1 MKREH
6 FERIASTNDYAKSKR
21 MAGEDLLITAD
32 MQTGGRGT
40 KDRAFSS
47 EKGGVYLSELR
58 FYENFSAQEAFTV
71 MARAATAVCETLRC
85 YGLNPVIK
93 WANDIFVDDKK
104 ICGIL
109 IENTFSGGCIA
120 SSVVGIGLNVCN
132 RLEKELAEIAV
143 TMEQA
148 TGKTFPVEE
157 VRERLIAELQ
167 KPRSMDEYLS
177 YIGYLGKRV
186 TLILGDERIPATLL
200 SVEKDGRLRAETAD
214 GIKLFSSAEVSLRVD
229 KE

>member
-1 MKREH
+1 MERVH
-6 FERIASTNDYAKSKR
+6 FESIASTNDYAKANR
-21 MAGEDLLITAD
+21 AAGRDLLITATE
-32 MQTGGRGT
+32 QTGGRGT
-40 KDRAFSS
+40 KGRAFSS
-47 EKGGVYLSELR
+47 KKGGVYLSMLR
-58 FYENFSAQEAFTV
+58 FYENLSAKDAFTV
-71 MARAATAVCETLRC
+71 MASTATAVCETLRD

-109 IENTFSGGCIA
+109 IENTFSGNRIA
-120 SSVVGIGLNVCN
+120 SSVVGIGLNVSN
-132 RLEKELAEIAV
+132 RLETELADIAV

-148 TGKTFPVEE
+148 TGKSFCVAE

-177 YIGYLGKRV
+177 YIGYMGKRV
-186 TLILGDERIPATLL
+186 TLILGEERIPATLI
-200 SVEKDGRLRAETAD
+200 SVEKDGRLCAETAD
-214 GIKLFSSAEVSLRVD
+214 GIKFFSAAEVSLRLD